1 MLMFQLFDEAPQA
14 YENFQK
20 KEEDG
25 FVKVGF
31 QP

>member
-1 MLMFQLFDEAPQA
+1 MPMFQLFDEAPQA

-20 KEEDG
+20 EEDG